1 MHNVDKDILKSILN
15 QIAGNARKNEE
26 LLPEV
31 AIKGSGYIWCYDLI
45 QKNMVRVVCES
56 KCYIL
61 DATKALFPV
70 TRQFSCIGH
79 LPWIEATGHIVCIF
93 ERWQK
98 PRTGLPLKL
107 S

>member
-1 MHNVDKDILKSILN
+1 MRMHNVDKDILKSILN

-61 DATKALFPV
+61 DATKDELGRILV
-70 TRQFSCIGH
+70 YTINNDVI
-79 LPWIEATGHIVCIF
+79 LVEEDKIIYTGYD
-93 ERWQK
+93 
-98 PRTGLPLKL
+98 
-107 S
+107 